1 MAAPL
6 EVLDP
11 VHPQPRKIA
20 RAVEILEQGGLVVY
34 PTDTNYGIGCDL
46 LNRKAIDRLYS
57 LKKRD
62 PKRPMT
68 FLCSDISQAG
78 RYAQVGH
85 LAHRI
90 IRRLTPGPYTFVLQ
104 ATKEVPKVVTTK
116 QKTVGVRIPDS
127 PVAIALVE
135 RLGRPLLNTT
145 AAGLDGDLLG
155 DPREI
160 KEILGGGVDLIL
172 DVGLNLF
179 DLSTVVDLTGDA
191 PEVLREGKGSI
202 DDL

>member
-11 VHPQPRKIA
+11 VYPQPRKITRIA
-20 RAVEILEQGGLVVY
+20 SILAQGGLVVY

-46 LNRKAIDRLYS
+46 LNRKAIDRLYR

-62 PKRPMT
+62 RKRPMT
-68 FLCSDISQAG
+68 FLCSDLSQAG

-90 IRRLTPGPYTFVLQ
+90 IKRLTPGPYTFVLQ

-135 RLGRPLLNTT
+135 ALGRPLLNTT
-145 AAGLDGDLLG
+145 ATDSEGELLG
-155 DPREI
+155 DPRDI
-160 KEILGGGVDLIL
+160 KEIHGHGVDLII

-179 DLSTVVDLTGDA
+179 DLSTVVDLTGEA
-191 PEVLREGKGSI
+191 PEVLREGKGAI
-202 DDL
+202 DDI

>member
-1 MAAPL
+1 MVAPL
-6 EVLDP
+6 EVVDP
-11 VHPQPRKIA
+11 VHPQPRRITHT
-20 RAVEILEQGGLVVY
+20 VELIERGGLVVY

-46 LNRKAIDRLYS
+46 LNRKAIDRLYR

-68 FLCSDISQAG
+68 FLCADLSQAA

-90 IRRLTPGPYTFVLQ
+90 IKRLTPGPYTFVLQ

-127 PVAIALVE
+127 PVAIALIE
-135 RLGRPLLNTT
+135 ALGRPLLNTT
-145 AAGLDGDLLG
+145 ATDAEGELVG

-160 KEILGGGVDLIL
+160 KDLLGHGVDLIM

-179 DLSTVVDLTGDA
+179 DLSTVVDLTGET
-191 PEVLREGKGSI
+191 PEVLREGKGSV
-202 DDL
+202 DDI